1 METMF
6 NQPIRKNMEDSKDQV
21 FKVADIVKRSKQVL
35 KLKRDAEFAAY
46 LGISRST
53 LSNWIARN
61 SIDFP
66 LLLGKMKGWDYNW
79 LLVGKG
85 KPVHESKKCESD
97 LVSGEV
103 ELLHN
108 PKSPDAMKDRSVSL
122 YDITAA
128 ANLRTLLA
136 NKHQYVVGKILIPSI
151 PACDGALFISGD
163 SMYPILKSGDIV
175 GFKEISSFNNV
186 IYGEMYLVSFN
197 IDGDEYLAVKYVN
210 RSAVEGCI
218 KLVSYNQ
225 HHEPMDIPFTSIQ
238 AMAIVKFSIR
248 KNMMM

>member
-1 METMF
+1 MEKESDLVL
-6 NQPIRKNMEDSKDQV
+6 NVSE
-21 FKVADIVKRSKQVL
+21 IVKRARMAL
-35 KLKRDAEFAAY
+35 NLRNDAALAAY
-46 LGISRST
+46 LGVSRST
-53 LSNWIARN
+53 LSNWCARN

-66 LLLGKMKGWDYNW
+66 LLLNKLKDVDYNW

-85 KPVHESKKCESD
+85 SPVHEVKTCDSE
-97 LVSGEV
+97 LVQGEV
-103 ELLHN
+103 EILHN
-108 PKSPDAMKDRSVSL
+108 PKTVEALDDRSVSL

-128 ANLRTLLA
+128 ANLKTLLA
-136 NKHQYVVGKILIPSI
+136 NKRQYVVGKILIPSI
-151 PACDGALFISGD
+151 PVCDGALFISGD

-186 IYGEMYLVSFN
+186 IYGEMYLVSFS
-197 IDGDEYLAVKYVN
+197 IDGDEYLSVKYVN

-218 KLVSYNQ
+218 KLVSYNP
-225 HHEPMDIPFTSIQ
+225 HHEPMDIPFSCIQ